1 MNSLQ
6 SFHVEVQYNTKFQCG
21 DCHSTTLENIS
32 ISYNMNAKKKMSIYH
47 LLKRKMSARF
57 QMLGVRA
64 KNTLGIKLMSCILAS
79 VILQNGLNMISS
91 KLCKW
96 IQQTSLSVVLAS
108 WEKSKY
114 RFHCYCSTKTYSLPF
129 EALWMHS
136 FDDIGMYDL
145 FCWRSKSYTE
155 KLKYKQ
161 VFIKNLRTGR
171 LK

>member
-114 RFHCYCSTKTYSLPF
+114 GFHCYCSTKTCTPFPLRHCGCILLTIQACMICFVGDQKATQKNSNINKSL
-129 EALWMHS
+129 
-136 FDDIGMYDL
+136 
-145 FCWRSKSYTE
+145 
-155 KLKYKQ
+155 LK
-161 VFIKNLRTGR
+161 I
-171 LK
+171 